1 MATEEYQTERG
12 FLLSRGAC
20 VTEQAGLCD
29 CTGHTLVK
37 SALPTA
43 FFPGRFPLS

>member
-12 FLLSRGAC
+12 FLLSRG
-20 VTEQAGLCD
+20 GLCD